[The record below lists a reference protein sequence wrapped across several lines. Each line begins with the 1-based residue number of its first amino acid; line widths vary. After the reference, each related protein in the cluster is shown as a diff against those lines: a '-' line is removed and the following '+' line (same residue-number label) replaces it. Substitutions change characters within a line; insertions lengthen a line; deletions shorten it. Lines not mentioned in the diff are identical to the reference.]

1 MQEPERRTAD
11 QASVRSLAVLFLAVL
26 VIAMSY
32 GVTLPLIPALLMQA
46 VPADN
51 AAALARHTGLL
62 TGIYTVALFF
72 LCPLW
77 GWLGDRH
84 DRRYLLVIGLVGNAV
99 MLLPLGLAT
108 SLNEL
113 YALRL
118 ASGMVSAAVLPSALA
133 YVALLSA
140 PLQRARH
147 FALMTVATTLGF
159 LLGPGLGS
167 RLAPMALRETDSTQ
181 FVSGLM
187 WDSPLLLTA
196 VLSVVIGLF
205 ALRLPASTMLV
216 TAAVRGSPVIAPVDA
231 PRLIGWS
238 LFLTGIVV
246 MAITASEVGLT
257 LMMTRQLPALA
268 KHDVGYFFLIC
279 SVTMLGVQGL
289 WLTGLHRYY
298 RAWWLLAISLLLLS
312 AGVAL
317 QPLATSPWWLTLFV
331 AAAGAGT
338 SVLLPALAT
347 LIADA
352 AGARQGEMMG
362 RQASAANFG
371 QALAAGLTGYGFAIE
386 MSLPF
391 LAAGALVLTGLIVLR
406 KALS

>member
-1 MQEPERRTAD
+1 
-11 QASVRSLAVLFLAVL
+11 
-26 VIAMSY
+26 
-32 GVTLPLIPALLMQA
+32 
-46 VPADN
+46 
-51 AAALARHTGLL
+51 
-62 TGIYTVALFF
+62 
-72 LCPLW
+72 
-77 GWLGDRH
+77 
-84 DRRYLLVIGLVGNAV
+84 
-99 MLLPLGLAT
+99 
-108 SLNEL
+108 
-113 YALRL
+113 
-118 ASGMVSAAVLPSALA
+118 
-133 YVALLSA
+133 
-140 PLQRARH
+140 
-147 FALMTVATTLGF
+147 
-159 LLGPGLGS
+159 
-167 RLAPMALRETDSTQ
+167 
-181 FVSGLM
+181 
-187 WDSPLLLTA
+187 
-196 VLSVVIGLF
+196 
-205 ALRLPASTMLV
+205 
-216 TAAVRGSPVIAPVDA
+216 
-231 PRLIGWS
+231 
-238 LFLTGIVV
+238 
-246 MAITASEVGLT
+246 
-257 LMMTRQLPALA
+257 
-268 KHDVGYFFLIC
+268 
-279 SVTMLGVQGL
+279 MLGVQGL